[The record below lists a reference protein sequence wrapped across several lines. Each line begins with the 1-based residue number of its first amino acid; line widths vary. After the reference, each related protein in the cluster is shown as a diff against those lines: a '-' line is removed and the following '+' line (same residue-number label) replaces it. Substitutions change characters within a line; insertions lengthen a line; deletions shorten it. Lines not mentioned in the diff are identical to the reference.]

1 MLVDKIREAQRGNQD
16 AMLYLIQKY
25 MPLLSRYSKKLHQ
38 EDAYSELTLAF
49 IELIHHIRIDR
60 LISGSDGAITNY
72 IAASVIGGAAFTGGI
87 GSLKNAYNAYIKK
100 IMVEK
105 DRITAL
111 EDFTE
116 QDEFQLLNT
125 LPEKAS
131 KFDFLEF
138 LRDFSDLTEKEKQ
151 ILFLIYYE
159 NCSASEIADQM
170 KTSRQNVNQI
180 KVRAQ
185 SKIKSKLQ
193 I

>member
-72 IAASVIGGAAFTGGI
+72 IAASV
-87 GSLKNAYNAYIKK
+87 KNAYNAYIKK

-138 LRDFSDLTEKEKQ
+138 LRDFPDLTEKEKQ

>member
-1 MLVDKIREAQRGNQD
+1 
-16 AMLYLIQKY
+16 
-25 MPLLSRYSKKLHQ
+25 
-38 EDAYSELTLAF
+38 
-49 IELIHHIRIDR
+49 
-60 LISGSDGAITNY
+60 
-72 IAASVIGGAAFTGGI
+72 
-87 GSLKNAYNAYIKK
+87 
-100 IMVEK
+100 MVEK

-138 LRDFSDLTEKEKQ
+138 LRDFPDLTEKEKQ
-151 ILFLIYYE
+151 ILLLIYYE
-159 NCSASEIADQM
+159 NCSTSKIADQM

-185 SKIKSKLQ
+185 RKIKSKLQ